1 MDIICAKLPRGEV
14 AKYVVFFAFFLCS
27 KSCDAP
33 ECESGMKP
41 CFCPFCLSFSGSHS
55 IFMVIV
61 VILFLV
67 HFLICSQGEVQSS
80 FLCNVCVLSQFQIG
94 SSTCVLCV
102 YIVKTRFWAPIPDQ
116 KLKCFNF
123 INVQIWYCR
132 GKKKMKNEINKCG
145 LDVIK
150 GMRGSPDIWLSA
162 F

>member
-1 MDIICAKLPRGEV
+1 M

-94 SSTCVLCV
+94 SPTCLLCLHCQNQILSPNSRSETEV
-102 YIVKTRFWAPIPDQ
+102 FQ
-116 KLKCFNF
+116 FHKCTNL
-123 INVQIWYCR
+123 ILS
-132 GKKKMKNEINKCG
+132 GKEKNEK
-145 LDVIK
+145 
-150 GMRGSPDIWLSA
+150 LSQQMWFGCHERYA
-162 F
+162 MVFRYLTLCLLKKVF

>member
-1 MDIICAKLPRGEV
+1 MSCFLL
-14 AKYVVFFAFFLCS
+14 FFLCS
-27 KSCDAP
+27 KSSDAP

-41 CFCPFCLSFSGSHS
+41 RFCPFCISFSGSHS

-61 VILFLV
+61 VVLFLA
-67 HFLICSQGEVQSS
+67 HFFICSQEEVQSS

-123 INVQIWYCR
+123 INVWISCCLER
-132 GKKKMKNEINKCG
+132 KKNEKWNQEMWFGCRERYAMVFRYLTLCLLKSCLIEMG
-145 LDVIK
+145 K
-150 GMRGSPDIWLSA
+150 GCW
-162 F
+162 

>member
-1 MDIICAKLPRGEV
+1 MYLRVHSLAQPARKVCRATRAAKEIKRQQMDIICAKLPRGEV

-33 ECESGMKP
+33 EYESGMKP
-41 CFCPFCLSFSGSHS
+41 RFCPFCLSFSGSHS

-94 SSTCVLCV
+94 SPTCVLCV
-102 YIVKTRFWAPIPDQ
+102 YIVKTRF
-116 KLKCFNF
+116 
-123 INVQIWYCR
+123 
-132 GKKKMKNEINKCG
+132 
-145 LDVIK
+145 
-150 GMRGSPDIWLSA
+150 
-162 F
+162 